1 VPAEDDDL
9 LERLEDALRPAEATP
24 SQAEVAALRRAVAEG
39 DPAPVV
45 HRVWPRRVLAGAVAA
60 AILLF
65 IVSGAA
71 LPRPLRTVAHALR
84 LPVDSVEVADA
95 RSAEKELRAALD
107 GGDGER
113 IARASERMQRR
124 LEALR
129 EGDRERFGRRVNP
142 YLERARAGQ
151 VPAPGAPVPARP
163 LPSPASTTSSTARTS
178 TTTPTQSTSTTTTT
192 TGRTSTTSKTTSTS
206 TR

>member
-1 VPAEDDDL
+1 MPAEDDDL
-9 LERLEDALRPAEATP
+9 LERLEDALRPAEVTP
-24 SQAEVAALRRAVAEG
+24 SEAEVAALRRAVAEG
-39 DPAPVV
+39 GSSAVV
-45 HRVWPRRVLAGAVAA
+45 SRVWPRRVLAGAVAA

-95 RSAEKELRAALD
+95 KSAEKELRAALD
-107 GGDGER
+107 GGDEER
-113 IARASERMQRR
+113 VARASERMQRR

-129 EGDRERFGRRVNP
+129 ERDRERFRRRVGP

-151 VPAPGAPVPARP
+151 PPAPGAPVPARP
-163 LPSPASTTSSTARTS
+163 APSPASTTSSTARTS
-178 TTTPTQSTSTTTTT
+178 TTTPTQSTSTTTT
-192 TGRTSTTSKTTSTS
+192 GRTSTTSPTTSTS
-206 TR
+206 TSSR